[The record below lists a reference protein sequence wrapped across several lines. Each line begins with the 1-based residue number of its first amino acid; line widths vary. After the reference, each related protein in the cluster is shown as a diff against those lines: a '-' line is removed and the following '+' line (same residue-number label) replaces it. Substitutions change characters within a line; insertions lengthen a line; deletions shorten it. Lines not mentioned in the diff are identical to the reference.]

1 MNRSNK
7 QLLEVFFTQVAFN
20 LKSETRKTYLNYFWW
35 VLEPALFTGVFYLVF
50 AVFLNRGTDDFVLF
64 LLCGKIPFLWFSKTV
79 SNASN
84 SIVAGKGLIHQMAI
98 PKAYFPML
106 IVAQDFVKQ
115 LFVFSFLI
123 MFMVFSS
130 ADVSITWFFVIP
142 VIITQ
147 LLLIIAC
154 SLIASAITPF
164 IPDFKFIIST
174 LMMMLMFGSGIFYSY
189 KDVILA
195 EHQQLFLMNPLAN
208 LIKNYREVLLEGVPP
223 DWHALSFISFI
234 STLVIL
240 LLAMWFKRNN
250 SAYARL
256 VLQ

>member
-106 IVAQDFVKQ
+106 RFH
-115 LFVFSFLI
+115 LPYSF
-123 MFMVFSS
+123 
-130 ADVSITWFFVIP
+130 P
-142 VIITQ
+142 
-147 LLLIIAC
+147 LL
-154 SLIASAITPF
+154 SLLT
-164 IPDFKFIIST
+164 
-174 LMMMLMFGSGIFYSY
+174 
-189 KDVILA
+189 
-195 EHQQLFLMNPLAN
+195 
-208 LIKNYREVLLEGVPP
+208 
-223 DWHALSFISFI
+223 
-234 STLVIL
+234 
-240 LLAMWFKRNN
+240 
-250 SAYARL
+250 
-256 VLQ
+256 